1 MEFPSRDT
9 IEMYWGKLVRLLCE
23 GDKLKILRHGNL
35 VVFLLLCS
43 TLIVM
48 HVAIDSLQFC
58 RSEESVGRGEEEKR
72 IGMLPRGLT
81 YVPLRSHCSLIGR

>member
-23 GDKLKILRHGNL
+23 GDKLEILRH
-35 VVFLLLCS
+35 
-43 TLIVM
+43 VM
-48 HVAIDSLQFC
+48 HVAIDSLQFR
-58 RSEESVGRGEEEKR
+58 RSKESVGRGEEEKR